1 MYLYVIRFNMF
12 EFVEPS
18 TSVIINAFEIHLRL
32 YHYLSQFQ
40 FPPSIRL
47 SVMLARV
54 LAENRSFQV
63 VTGNGRRIR
72 IVFDILMIQQPLR
85 DIAISVQYAIYTD
98 AHTLCKYSRDC
109 KPRSNT
115 GYDNTSTKHRVYR
128 CIIAGT
134 YTRTG
139 GAYPRKAIDERYRPL
154 LYICASAPCDKCIQ

>member
-1 MYLYVIRFNMF
+1 MYLYINMF
-12 EFVEPS
+12 EFIELS
-18 TSVIINAFEIHLRL
+18 TIIIINAFEIHLKL

-40 FPPSIRL
+40 SPSIRL
-47 SVMLARV
+47 SVMFARV

-63 VTGNGRRIR
+63 VTRYGRRIR

-85 DIAISVQYAIYTD
+85 DIASSMQSTRMRI
-98 AHTLCKYSRDC
+98 LCKYSRDC

-139 GAYPRKAIDERYRPL
+139 GAYPRKAIEERYRPL
-154 LYICASAPCDKCIQ
+154 LYICA